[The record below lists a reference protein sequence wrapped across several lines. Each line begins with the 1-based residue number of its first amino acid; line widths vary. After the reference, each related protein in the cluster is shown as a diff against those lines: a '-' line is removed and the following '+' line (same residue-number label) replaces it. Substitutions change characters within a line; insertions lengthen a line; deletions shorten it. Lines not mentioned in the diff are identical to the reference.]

1 MKIPKNLDEWVE
13 KQLQDPEILQRELLK
28 AQEENET
35 LKKRIKSLVDE
46 LNGVI
51 PLNSITKPLQP
62 YVKDSMPRIPVAILE
77 HYKDYWL
84 FKTETKLFSLFKFGE
99 QRFRVTYKRNGL
111 FSKAETKE
119 FTDYTSAL
127 KYFCKVTS

>member
-1 MKIPKNLDEWVE
+1 MKIPENLDEWVE
-13 KQLQDPEILQRELLK
+13 KQLQDPEVLQREILK
-28 AQEENET
+28 LQEENET
-35 LKKRIKSLVDE
+35 LKKRIESLVGE

-51 PLNSITKPLQP
+51 PVNGIIKPLQP
-62 YVKDSMPRIPVAILE
+62 YTKDSMPRIPVAILE

-84 FKTETKLFSLFKFGE
+84 FDTETKLYSLFKFGE

-119 FTDYTSAL
+119 FTDYRAAFR
-127 KYFCKVTS
+127 YFSKVTS